1 MLDLGEAFAI
11 ERIEMA
17 TLATSAH
24 GPLGGNLAVVLGGLD
39 LRSDASNYARLTARS
54 DVRYAELAGQ
64 QVNGVS
70 GMLSASGRLSFGVE
84 RFIRSKALDGGA
96 GEDFVSYRDT
106 QGAKGVGI
114 RGSLDSGRVHTW
126 YENGAVK
133 DGGAIDTLVAIE
145 NLGGTDVDDWLEGDA
160 GANKLVGYGGNDQ
173 IRGGG
178 GNDQLA
184 GGLGSD
190 TYEFSGDWGTDT
202 VYEEDKSDTVTDADR
217 VVFGAEIGYQNL
229 WFSRQADALVVS
241 RIGSSNHVV
250 VDDWYKDSSPKGK
263 VERFESGG
271 YQIVGVQNIN
281 AFVSEL
287 ARFSTSPPSAN
298 WQSSAS
304 TMTQTGIYN
313 QMSQYWVAKPL

>member
-1 MLDLGEAFAI
+1 
-11 ERIEMA
+11 
-17 TLATSAH
+17 
-24 GPLGGNLAVVLGGLD
+24 VVLGGLD

-64 QVNGVS
+64 QGNGIS
-70 GMLSASGRLSFGVE
+70 GMLSANGRLSFGVE
-84 RFIRSKALDGGA
+84 RFVRSKALDGGV
-96 GEDFVSYRDT
+96 GEDFVSYHDT
-106 QGAKGVGI
+106 QGAQGVGI
-114 RGSLDSGRVHTW
+114 HGSLDSGRVHTW

-145 NLGGTDVDDWLEGDA
+145 NLGGTDVDDWLEGHA
-160 GANKLVGYGGNDQ
+160 GVNKLVGYGGNDR

-178 GNDQLA
+178 GNDLLA
-184 GGLGSD
+184 GGSGSD

-202 VYEEDKSDTVTDADR
+202 VYEEDKSDTVTDVDR

-250 VDDWYKDSSPKGK
+250 MDDWYKDSSSTKSK
-263 VERFESGG
+263 VERFQTGG
-271 YQIVGVQNIN
+271 HEIVGVQNIN

-287 ARFSTSPPSAN
+287 ARFSASPPSAT

-304 TMTQTGIYN
+304 TLSQAGILT
-313 QMSQYWVAKPL
+313 QMSQHWVAKPL